1 MIHDNTTDSNPKF
14 LRHPLDF
21 LRGVRHTGCMRT
33 CLGLLFLFAVLT
45 ETVLTVVYHT
55 CVNSGIRFEQKES
68 NSEFINTR
76 RSYRPQSVSQL
87 APPDLRLH
95 DPADHARF

>member
-1 MIHDNTTDSNPKF
+1 
-14 LRHPLDF
+14 
-21 LRGVRHTGCMRT
+21 MRT

-55 CVNSGIRFEQKES
+55 CINSGIRFEQKES

-76 RSYRPQSVSQL
+76 RSYRPQSVSVV
-87 APPDLRLH
+87 APSFPH
-95 DPADHARF
+95 TYDPADHARF